1 MVFGWKLAEGLPILQ
16 NRSCT
21 NSHYR
26 ACGKILELPKC
37 RRRQQLVGCT
47 SWRGKPNFFLRREGV
62 SSLAAQQ
69 ERARS
74 QQCWL
79 DSSRALQGV
88 PAGGGREAR
97 ARLPSFRE
105 IFLGEGHFPDM
116 SHGLRCARMRIA
128 WNHSKFD
135 ARDTSP
141 GTRVSQNFLS
151 DFFSGCNA
159 YAQERQSW
167 VMAGQTL

>member
-1 MVFGWKLAEGLPILQ
+1 LYEFALPRLRQNFGIAKMPAKTAASWLHQLAREAQICSQKG
-16 NRSCT
+16 
-21 NSHYR
+21 
-26 ACGKILELPKC
+26 
-37 RRRQQLVGCT
+37 RRFIARCAA
-47 SWRGKPNFFLRREGV
+47 REREA
-62 SSLAAQQ
+62 SSAGWTA
-69 ERARS
+69 S
-74 QQCWL
+74 
-79 DSSRALQGV
+79 ALQGV
-88 PAGGGREAR
+88 LPGGRGSRGAGS
-97 ARLPSFRE
+97 PSKLSRD
-105 IFLGEGHFPDM
+105 ILGEGHFPDM

>member
-1 MVFGWKLAEGLPILQ
+1 MGKGRRFIARCAAREREASSAGW
-16 NRSCT
+16 T
-21 NSHYR
+21 
-26 ACGKILELPKC
+26 
-37 RRRQQLVGCT
+37 
-47 SWRGKPNFFLRREGV
+47 V
-62 SSLAAQQ
+62 S
-69 ERARS
+69 
-74 QQCWL
+74 
-79 DSSRALQGV
+79 ALQGV